1 MRKHILILL
10 ITNGLVLTALGQTYV
25 PMHFTQPS
33 VLAAVAGTDTLV
45 CNGHP
50 VVLGGTPTASGG
62 SNSYVYMWSPPDGL
76 NDPTSSN
83 PIATLTETKTYM
95 LSVTDAQ
102 GCQAVSFI
110 TVHIDA
116 CLGVESRNLNAA
128 LTVFP
133 NPSNGRFT
141 LQGMD
146 TFNGHLESI
155 QVYDQLGQIVFHRG
169 FQKGETVSDLEID
182 TRIQEPGIYFLKVTM
197 TDRMVSERL
206 VVR

>member
-1 MRKHILILL
+1 MRKFILILL
-10 ITNGLVLTALGQTYV
+10 ITNGLAITAFGQAYV
-25 PMHFTQPS
+25 PMNFNQAT
-33 VLAAVAGTDTLV
+33 VLAAIAGTDTLV
-45 CNGHP
+45 CTGHP
-50 VVLGGTPTASGG
+50 VVLGGTPTATGG

-83 PIATLTETKTYM
+83 PVATLAETKTYM

-116 CLGVESRNLNAA
+116 CLGIEARSLNPA
-128 LTVFP
+128 LIVFP

-141 LQGMD
+141 LQGID

-155 QVYDQLGQIVFHRG
+155 QVFDQLGQIVFHRG
-169 FQKGETVSDLEID
+169 FQTGEPVSDLEID
-182 TRIQEPGIYFLKVTM
+182 TRIREPGIYYLKVSL
-197 TDRMVSERL
+197 TDRIVSDRL

>member
-1 MRKHILILL
+1 MRKLILILL
-10 ITNGLVLTALGQTYV
+10 ITSTLANSGIGQGFIPMRFSQPPALTAI
-25 PMHFTQPS
+25 
-33 VLAAVAGTDTLV
+33 AGTDTLV
-45 CNGHP
+45 CTGHP
-50 VVLGGTPTASGG
+50 VVLGGVPTASGG

-83 PIATLTETKTYM
+83 PVATLTETKTFM
-95 LSVTDAQ
+95 LSVTDVQ

-116 CLGVESRNLNAA
+116 CLGIESRNLNPV

-141 LQGMD
+141 LQGID
-146 TFNGHLESI
+146 TFSGHLESI
-155 QVYDQLGQIVFHRG
+155 QVFDQLGQVVFHRSYQSG
-169 FQKGETVSDLEID
+169 DPVSDLEID
-182 TRIQEPGIYFLKVTM
+182 TRIQEPGVYFLKVSLS
-197 TDRMVSERL
+197 DRIVSERL